1 LRLEHKRV
9 WGRLEMLRKVG
20 FTIVVLVAIIAGL
33 GFLKF
38 EQIQAA
44 VKAHAFT
51 PPPTAVTTIIAKQ
64 QPWATSIKAVGSAV
78 AVQGVTVSADLPGI
92 VDKITFDSGRP
103 VHAGDVLVELDTRQE
118 RAQLAAAEAESKLA
132 NLNFERT
139 RALVEQGAVP
149 RADFD
154 KTAAE
159 KGSTEAKV
167 AEIKATIQRK
177 TIHAP
182 FTGVLGI
189 RQVNLGQYLAAGNAI
204 VPLQSL
210 DPIYVNFGVPQDEA
224 SKVKVGQMVDVNV
237 SDLPGHAFQGKVTAI
252 DSVIDEATRNV
263 RVQATLSN
271 PKGQL
276 RPGMFV
282 DATLKSGASQSLIS
296 LPASAI
302 SYAPFGDS
310 VYVVTELKD
319 PSGKMYKGVQQQFV
333 KVDHSRGDQVAIAS
347 GLKPGDE
354 VVTSGTFRLRNGAPI
369 NVQNNVQPS
378 NNPAPKPEDN

>member
-1 LRLEHKRV
+1 
-9 WGRLEMLRKVG
+9 
-20 FTIVVLVAIIAGL
+20 
-33 GFLKF
+33 
-38 EQIQAA
+38 
-44 VKAHAFT
+44 
-51 PPPTAVTTIIAKQ
+51 
-64 QPWATSIKAVGSAV
+64 
-78 AVQGVTVSADLPGI
+78 
-92 VDKITFDSGRP
+92 
-103 VHAGDVLVELDTRQE
+103 
-118 RAQLAAAEAESKLA
+118 
-132 NLNFERT
+132 
-139 RALVEQGAVP
+139 
-149 RADFD
+149 
-154 KTAAE
+154 
-159 KGSTEAKV
+159 
-167 AEIKATIQRK
+167 
-177 TIHAP
+177 
-182 FTGVLGI
+182 
-189 RQVNLGQYLAAGNAI
+189 
-204 VPLQSL
+204 
-210 DPIYVNFGVPQDEA
+210 
-224 SKVKVGQMVDVNV
+224 MVDVNV

-282 DATLKSGASQSLIS
+282 DATLQSGASQSLIS

-310 VYVVTELKD
+310 VYVVTDLKD